1 MSRTTQSI
9 AEAPTGAELL
19 AARGLTAGYGGNPV
33 IRALDLHVNVGEVV
47 GLLGANGAGKTTTL
61 LALAGEL
68 RPITGTVELLG
79 AAVAGGI
86 HASARRGLGFV
97 TEERSVIF
105 SLSVLDN
112 LRLGRGDLDKAFEL
126 FPELVPLK
134 RRNAGSLSGGEQQI
148 LTFARALSRSPRV
161 LLADEMSLGLA
172 PLVVQRLG
180 RALRDAAATGVGV
193 LLVEQQARTALS
205 LADRAYVLRQ
215 GEVVLEGPSDDL
227 SGQIDQIEAGYLSE

>member
-1 MSRTTQSI
+1 MTT
-9 AEAPTGAELL
+9 ALL
-19 AARGLTAGYGGNPV
+19 VANGLSAGYGGHPV
-33 IRALDLHVNVGEVV
+33 IRALDLHVSAGEVV

-68 RPITGTVELLG
+68 RPIEGTVELLG
-79 AAVAGGI
+79 VPVSGGI
-86 HASARRGLGFV
+86 HTSARRGLGFV

-105 SLSVLDN
+105 SLSVVDN
-112 LRLGRGDLDKAFEL
+112 LRLGRGDLDKAFTL
-126 FPELVPLK
+126 FPELAPLK
-134 RRNAGSLSGGEQQI
+134 RRIAGSLSGGEQQI

-172 PLVVQRLG
+172 PMVVQRLG
-180 RALRDAAATGVGV
+180 RALRDAATLGIGV

-215 GEVVLEGPSDDL
+215 GEVVLEGPADDL
-227 SGQIDQIEAGYLSE
+227 MGRIDQIEAGYLSE